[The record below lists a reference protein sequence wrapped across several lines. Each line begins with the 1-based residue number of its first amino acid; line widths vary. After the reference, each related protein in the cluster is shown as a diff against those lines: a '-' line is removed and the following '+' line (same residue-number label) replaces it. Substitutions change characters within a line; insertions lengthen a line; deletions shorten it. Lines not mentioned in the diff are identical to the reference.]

1 MVLSGRYQAVTSVP
15 QWQWYSKID
24 GYGHNAMFHCGE
36 YKKAF
41 FLRMQ
46 DSIEYTEK
54 IKIGL

>member
-46 DSIEYTEK
+46 DSIEYY
-54 IKIGL
+54 